1 MNENDDPWK
10 RLVDAVKTAPL
21 EDHLE
26 PPPPPPTISVQTL
39 RTSVQALLL
48 ALTWRKWSLL
58 AALLAGTFFLIFF
71 FFFRDDSPPGES
83 IIPTEP
89 PPSPLTP

>member
-10 RLVDAVKTAPL
+10 RLVDAAKTAPL

-26 PPPPPPTISVQTL
+26 PPPPTISVKTL
-39 RTSVQALLL
+39 RASVQALLL

-71 FFFRDDSPPGES
+71 FFFRDDSPLGES

-89 PPSPLTP
+89 PTSPLTP